1 MCTHTHTH
9 THTYTHTHTHA
20 GGDPTIE
27 RRATLQR
34 PNRSA
39 REHQTPARC
48 RVCRALRALPYAGMA
63 AVQGIGKFNLTLQIL
78 NSRLSTQNAIPF
90 TLYPIPY
97 TLYPI
102 LYTLYPIPYIL
113 TVEPLTLNLIPQTIC
128 RHGRSP
134 GFLPSLCTASA
145 RLLPPRQV
153 LLNRSRPPT
162 PGVRVLQLLRHRRHR
177 RVLVHVCA
185 RSYWCVCAYVCMYA
199 CLHVYSNTHTQ
210 SFFLSLSLSLSHTHS
225 LSHAHAHTHTLSLA
239 HTHRCGR
246 QELASQVLKS

>member
-1 MCTHTHTH
+1 MAYRSSWSIKSRWSVLRVSPGTRLSLKCRCCCYVCMYSSCIHAYTHMCTHTHTH

-78 NSRLSTQNAIPF
+78 NSRLSTQNAIPYTLYPIPYTLNPKPY

-97 TLYPI
+97 TLYPNRG
-102 LYTLYPIPYIL
+102 
-113 TVEPLTLNLIPQTIC
+113 TLNPKPYTPNHMQAWQESGIPAKPLYSIGPPPPTSSSTAKQIPPPHPWSPRFATSQTSKT
-128 RHGRSP
+128 SP
-134 GFLPSLCTASA
+134 GTCT
-145 RLLPPRQV
+145 
-153 LLNRSRPPT
+153 
-162 PGVRVLQLLRHRRHR
+162 
-177 RVLVHVCA
+177 
-185 RSYWCVCAYVCMYA
+185 CVCP
-199 CLHVYSNTHTQ
+199 
-210 SFFLSLSLSLSHTHS
+210 
-225 LSHAHAHTHTLSLA
+225 
-239 HTHRCGR
+239 
-246 QELASQVLKS
+246 